1 MKIFQKSPKR
11 LFLSI
16 CLILRTTNYMPKKLK
31 WLKIDFRRSLFCII
45 LVCSTAIAT
54 IKEFIRS

>member
-16 CLILRTTNYMPKKLK
+16 CLILRTTNYMAKKLK
-31 WLKIDFRRSLFCII
+31 WLKIDSRASFFWHFFAYLYMIVVSSKK
-45 LVCSTAIAT
+45 ST
-54 IKEFIRS
+54 F